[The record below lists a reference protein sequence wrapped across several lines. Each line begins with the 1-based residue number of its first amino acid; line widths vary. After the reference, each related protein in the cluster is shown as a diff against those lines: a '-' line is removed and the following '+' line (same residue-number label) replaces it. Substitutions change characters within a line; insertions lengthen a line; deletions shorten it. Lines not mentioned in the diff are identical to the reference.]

1 MPLPEGEP
9 RVGRR
14 GCPPTDRL
22 DGEVSADAVAAL
34 ADDLDAPDR
43 VQVLVIDDF
52 HLAGQASADTP
63 RWLVEYHMPSLQLV
77 VASRVDPP
85 LRVHRM
91 RGTPGSGR
99 TAGRDLAFSVEETRS
114 LLAGFG
120 VLLDEPELALVHRR
134 SEGSVAGLQMAALS
148 IQGSPDHA
156 TAAGRGVREPV
167 LEPVAGGHDDHVI
180 GACSQVSCR
189 RAGGSLTG
197 LPVGGR
203 DRAQSG
209 ERSRL
214 TEPGPPGS
222 AERSGGHMPG
232 RPAGAIRRPDRSGRC
247 NRRRVR
253 RGRAGNQRRCLG
265 RPGRS

>member
-1 MPLPEGEP
+1 MQSLPWLTTLT
-9 RVGRR
+9 RR
-14 GCPPTDRL
+14 KGCRYWSLMTFTWPGP
-22 DGEVSADAVAAL
+22 S
-34 ADDLDAPDR
+34 
-43 VQVLVIDDF
+43 
-52 HLAGQASADTP
+52 SADTP

-99 TAGRDLAFSVEETRS
+99 IAGRDLAFSVEETRS
-114 LLAGFG
+114 LLAGLG
-120 VLLDEPELALVHRR
+120 VLLDEPELALVHRH

-189 RAGGSLTG
+189 RAGGPLTG
-197 LPVGGR
+197 LRSAAGTGPRVANGR
-203 DRAQSG
+203 G
-209 ERSRL
+209 
-214 TEPGPPGS
+214 
-222 AERSGGHMPG
+222 
-232 RPAGAIRRPDRSGRC
+232 
-247 NRRRVR
+247 
-253 RGRAGNQRRCLG
+253 
-265 RPGRS
+265 